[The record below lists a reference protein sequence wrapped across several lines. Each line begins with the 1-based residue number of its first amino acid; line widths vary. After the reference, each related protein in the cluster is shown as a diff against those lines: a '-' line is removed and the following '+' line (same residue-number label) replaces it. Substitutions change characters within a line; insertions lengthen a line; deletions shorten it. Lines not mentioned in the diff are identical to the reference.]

1 MSLLPAYLVCT
12 PGSHLMVALNGNK
25 SEAIL
30 FGTRQ
35 RLHAFLQIQSV
46 SIPDSQVHRHNISQN
61 STVLGVTL
69 DSTLSLNK
77 HTSPIC
83 QSVYFHMSALRL
95 VRSALSEDTETALAV
110 YTWTA
115 HSL

>member
-46 SIPDSQVHRHNISQN
+46 SIPDSQVPLSQN

-95 VRSALSEDTETALAV
+95 VRSTLSEDTETALAV
-110 YTWTA
+110 TLGQHT
-115 HSL
+115 LFK